1 MKPGLK
7 LVEVV
12 SNQASIVA
20 PVGISV
26 LQKSSRPS
34 PKFPNLEELDI
45 GGLDITI
52 KILYEARQIRSL
64 HKLRKLSVEH
74 LNDVH
79 ILFDFDGLT
88 VTEGRVESLL
98 GQLKSLK
105 MLNLPKLVHIT
116 TKVRKGIYVFK
127 NLTSLDVGKCG
138 SLRYLFSPSMAN
150 SLVALESLEV
160 VDCEA
165 IVEIVEEEEEEGTL
179 EIEMVEERMANKIVF
194 PNLYSLQFKN
204 LERFRTFTSQNYKI
218 VFPSLEKLE
227 IRHCPVM
234 TKFWLQQKMITAKEL
249 SISWDGKM

>member
-1 MKPGLK
+1 M
-7 LVEVV
+7 
-12 SNQASIVA
+12 Q
-20 PVGISV
+20 
-26 LQKSSRPS
+26 

-64 HKLRKLSVEH
+64 HKLRKLLVEH

-98 GQLKSLK
+98 GRLNSLK
-105 MLNLPKLVHIT
+105 MFNLPKLVHIT
-116 TKVRKGIYVFK
+116 TKVPKGIYVFK
-127 NLTSLDVGKCG
+127 NLTSLDVGKCD
-138 SLRYLFSPSMAN
+138 SLRYLFSPSMVN

-165 IVEIVEEEEEEGTL
+165 IEEIVGGGRGGEEGTS

-227 IRHCPVM
+227 IRYCPVM